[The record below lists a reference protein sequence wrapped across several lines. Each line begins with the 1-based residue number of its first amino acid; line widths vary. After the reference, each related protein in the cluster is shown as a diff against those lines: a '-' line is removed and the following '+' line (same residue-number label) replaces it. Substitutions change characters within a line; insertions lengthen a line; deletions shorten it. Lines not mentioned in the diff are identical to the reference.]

1 MRISD
6 WSSDVCSSDLSSVK
20 YARMPSVDNGS
31 LSTLDEPCL
40 RCSSTATIIR
50 GRSNLNRR
58 SAVVATAAHH
68 PPRRK
73 QRAITIRSDH
83 ALQPLALLPRHGRS
97 PADLLAKALD
107 RMQLPQATTGTTS

>member
-1 MRISD
+1 
-6 WSSDVCSSDLSSVK
+6 
-20 YARMPSVDNGS
+20 MPSVDNGS

-83 ALQPLALLPRHGRS
+83 ALKRLELLARDGRS
-97 PADLLAKALD
+97 QVEIIEEALD
-107 RMQLPQATTGTTS
+107 RMPLRSEEHTSELQYLMRISYAVFCLK

>member
-50 GRSNLNRR
+50 GRPNLNRR
-58 SAVVATAAHH
+58 SAVVAPAAHH

-73 QRAITIRSDH
+73 QRAIPIRTELGSASCRESVCQYVYISVSAD
-83 ALQPLALLPRHGRS
+83 ALQQKQTTTLLR
-97 PADLLAKALD
+97 
-107 RMQLPQATTGTTS
+107 

>member
-6 WSSDVCSSDLSSVK
+6 WSSDVCSSDL
-20 YARMPSVDNGS
+20 RMPSVDNGS

-83 ALQPLALLPRHGRS
+83 ALKRL
-97 PADLLAKALD
+97 DLLAPYGRNQVEIIRAALERKPPPKTKTRD
-107 RMQLPQATTGTTS
+107 ATR

>member
-73 QRAITIRSDH
+73 QRAVTIRSDH
-83 ALQPLALLPRHGRS
+83 ALKRLALLSRDGPRQVETIQEA
-97 PADLLAKALD
+97 PD
-107 RMQLPQATTGTTS
+107 RLPPPPEKTHKE